1 MPMRYI
7 KYIKDDEHSD
17 YMACSQYADWIVSD
31 FTSTSLKDG
40 FILQHFSR
48 AVDPALE
55 YLKNTDYFEAW
66 QIVDGRNEDSGEIC
80 DDIFAVGQS
89 LTSVDDFHNSLEI
102 KGTIEFCGDVFWIP
116 KGIELYDIIDNWSS
130 TAVREA
136 GGLRACFEFPEF
148 TPELRSKYHVFTRKK
163 FTHHWDLSSER
174 SIYNAV
180 YKFMFKR
187 CPHGPINERE
197 CKEFNSS
204 IDTVLSNST
213 YNGIKKRITEQ
224 WYMFQSNK
232 NT

>member
-1 MPMRYI
+1 MRYI

-31 FTSTSLKDG
+31 FTSTSSKDG

-80 DDIFAVGQS
+80 DDIFAVGHS

-116 KGIELYDIIDNWSS
+116 KGIELYDIIANWSS

-174 SIYNAV
+174 SI
-180 YKFMFKR
+180 
-187 CPHGPINERE
+187 
-197 CKEFNSS
+197 
-204 IDTVLSNST
+204 
-213 YNGIKKRITEQ
+213 
-224 WYMFQSNK
+224 
-232 NT
+232 